1 MPSYTTAAAVR
12 TAGGFTNTTNI
23 TTATIEAYI
32 LDVGSVIDA
41 KIGDAYLLPL
51 PEVPEIIEMIAR
63 NLTKTLLYM
72 NEYGEE
78 SQDSDKGWEKLMKWC
93 MDMLE
98 DIRTQKLKLT
108 YNTGSSTGTP
118 GAEMPRSSL
127 RQPNFY
133 PTAAS
138 SDPSSTDPTNPKLT
152 INQQF

>member
-1 MPSYTTAAAVR
+1 MPAYTTAAAVR
-12 TAGGFTNTTNI
+12 VATGFSNVTNI
-23 TTATIEAYI
+23 TNATIEAYI
-32 LDVGSVIDA
+32 LDAGSVIDA

-63 NLTKTLLYM
+63 NLTKALLYM

-78 SQDSDKGWEKLMKWC
+78 SEDSDKGWEKIMNWC
-93 MDMLE
+93 TELLE

-108 YNTGSSTGTP
+108 YNSGSVVGSA

-138 SDPSSTDPTNPKLT
+138 SDPSSTDPTNPKIT